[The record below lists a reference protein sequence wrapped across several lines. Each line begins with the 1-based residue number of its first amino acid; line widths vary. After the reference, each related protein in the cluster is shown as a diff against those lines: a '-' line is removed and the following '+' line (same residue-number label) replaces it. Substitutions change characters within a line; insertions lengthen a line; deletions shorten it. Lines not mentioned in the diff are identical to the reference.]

1 MKEEH
6 RPVPVH
12 ELDHAVPPVLHHPE
26 ADDRTILARWLQRGI
41 EKGPAFWALLGGAV
55 VVVIALAT
63 LISGLA
69 ASRTTD
75 PQAWVELMVAKT
87 AEESLKVA
95 DAHPNSPLAETARL
109 QAANRK
115 YGEGFDALTNPAQR
129 DIAGPRLEKA
139 LELYRE
145 VARGAAEGS
154 PNAPIAAFGVART
167 LEARNELPEA
177 IKQYRE
183 VAKKYPGTP
192 EAARSEVLAKALED
206 PQNVE
211 FYKQLYAYKPP
222 ATPTAP
228 GLSVPPPKIPGMDS
242 LLGTPPGLDPTKPIL
257 PDLKGTGPL
266 DIDPPPVSTTPNPGA
281 TPPPTPTPTPAPAPT
296 PAAPGAESK
305 AEPKAELPTE
315 PFAAP
320 K

>member
-41 EKGPAFWALLGGAV
+41 EKGPAFWVLMGGAV
-55 VVVIALAT
+55 VVVVALAA
-63 LISGLA
+63 LVSGLA
-69 ASRTTD
+69 ASRTAD
-75 PQAWVELMVAKT
+75 PQAWADLMAAKT

-95 DAHPNSPLAETARL
+95 DAHPDSPLAEAARL
-109 QAANRK
+109 QAANQE
-115 YGEGFDALTNPAQR
+115 YAQGFDALSNPAQR
-129 DIAGPRLEKA
+129 DLAGARLKKA
-139 LELYRE
+139 LDLYRQ
-145 VARGAAEGS
+145 VAQGTAEGS

-192 EAARSEVLAKALED
+192 EATRSEALAKALED

-211 FYKQLYAYKPP
+211 FYRELYAYKPP
-222 ATPTAP
+222 ATATPP

-242 LLGTPPGLDPTKPIL
+242 LLGTPPGLDPSRPII
-257 PDLKGTGPL
+257 PGLKETGPL
-266 DIDPPPVSTTPNPGA
+266 DIDPPPVSTTPAPGV
-281 TPPPTPTPTPAPAPT
+281 TPPPAPSPAPAT
-296 PAAPGAESK
+296 PGPETK
-305 AEPKAELPTE
+305 AEPKAELPAE

>member
-55 VVVIALAT
+55 VVVVAVVA

-69 ASRTTD
+69 ASRTAD
-75 PQAWVELMVAKT
+75 PQAWVELMAAKT

-95 DAHPNSPLAETARL
+95 DAHPETPLAETARL
-109 QAANRK
+109 QAANRE
-115 YGEGFDALTNPAQR
+115 YEQGFDDLTNPAR
-129 DIAGPRLEKA
+129 RETAGSRLKKA
-139 LELYRE
+139 LDLYRE
-145 VARGAAEGS
+145 VAQRAAEGS

-177 IKQYRE
+177 IKQYRG
-183 VAKKYPGTP
+183 VAKKYPDTP
-192 EAARSEVLAKALED
+192 EGKQSEALARALED

-211 FYKQLYAYKPP
+211 FYKQLYAYKPAP
-222 ATPTAP
+222 ATSP

-242 LLGTPPGLDPTKPIL
+242 LLGTPPGMDATKPFL
-257 PDLKGTGPL
+257 PDLKGAGPT
-266 DIDPPPVSTTPNPGA
+266 DIDAPPATPTPIPGA
-281 TPPPTPTPTPAPAPT
+281 TPPPAPAPATT
-296 PAAPGAESK
+296 PATPGAESK
-305 AEPKAELPTE
+305 AEPKAELPAD
-315 PFAAP
+315 PFSAP